1 MQLSQEQLSLL
12 RNTNSI
18 QMIQN
23 IDPRKVRRQCLR
35 EYIQSFVVW
44 LYTQNSDFAESL
56 THEEIINYFLEDL
69 RHPLWFRLFLKVD
82 PFNVIVRVDS
92 EIRKYI
98 NHAYELEG
106 SYFIYINPSK
116 SANYTSLDLKEHFPR
131 ANTQQIESIKRNCD
145 KLDYSLLPWDL
156 NNITTKDWENFI
168 AVANYALAL
177 KRKGELS

>member
-1 MQLSQEQLSLL
+1 MQLSREQLSLL

-18 QMIQN
+18 QMMPN

-35 EYIQSFVVW
+35 EYIQSFMIW
-44 LYTQNSDFAESL
+44 LYTQNPDFSNL
-56 THEEIINYFLEDL
+56 LSQEEIVNYFLEDL

-98 NHAYELEG
+98 HHAYELEG
-106 SYFIYINPSK
+106 SYFIYISPSK
-116 SANYTSLDLKEHFPR
+116 DANYTSLELKELYPR
-131 ANTQQIESIKRNCD
+131 ANIQQINYIKQSCAA
-145 KLDYSLLPWDL
+145 LGYSLLPWDL
-156 NNITTKDWENFI
+156 NNITTKDWQNFV

-177 KRKGELS
+177 KKKGVTW